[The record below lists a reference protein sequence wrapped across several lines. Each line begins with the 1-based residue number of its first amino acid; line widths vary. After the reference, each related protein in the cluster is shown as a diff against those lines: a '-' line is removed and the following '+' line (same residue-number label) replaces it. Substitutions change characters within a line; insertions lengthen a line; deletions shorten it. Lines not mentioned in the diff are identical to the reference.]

1 MGVLLYGKNN
11 GGASGKIRE
20 AIQRKVPGSALESF
34 DSIEGLAR
42 RLQRF
47 TGSSTVAV
55 FLADTQEELSAL
67 FVIRKLLDGIRLVLV
82 LPDHSEA
89 TVAKGHRFHPRFLSF
104 ADNGIREVPA
114 VLGKMLGD
122 RPETSIHK
130 TIENHKRRQDH
141 EKDV

>member
-11 GGASGKIRE
+11 GGATRKYSE
-20 AIQRKVPGSALESF
+20 AIERQVPGGVLEVF
-34 DSIEGLAR
+34 DSIEELTR

-55 FLADTQEELSAL
+55 FLADTREELSAL
-67 FVIRKLLDGIRLVLV
+67 FLIRKLLDGVRLILI

-89 TVAKGHRFHPRFLSF
+89 TVAIGHRFHPRFLSF
-104 ADNGIREVPA
+104 TDNGIREVPA

-122 RPETSIHK
+122 SPEPTMHQ
-130 TIENHKRRQDH
+130 NNLQN
-141 EKDV
+141 